1 MVNKLKRIMGTAVF
15 VVIMATSVLTMV
27 QASGVHYFLQGERMN
42 TAYGNYSD
50 YFMVTGTA
58 STPYLKY
65 LQVYTNG
72 NYGVTSLYRDGN
84 SDKNISIKTYYAS
97 SIAQGLVLSDL
108 ELKTLKNNR
117 ILVYRSSASYVD
129 ILIDYLQVEY

>member
-1 MVNKLKRIMGTAVF
+1 MAWQYFYGAYDNTGPYANVVLGGSPDNTGPFGAPLATAH
-15 VVIMATSVLTMV
+15 
-27 QASGVHYFLQGERMN
+27 ASG
-42 TAYGNYSD
+42 YGKGINFSD
-50 YFMVTGTA
+50 
-58 STPYLKY
+58 
-65 LQVYTNG
+65 NG